1 MEPTQVVSVALFLR
15 SLNAME
21 NIHSSN
27 QIDQQA
33 VDLDTRFKSERKELI
48 ELVIAETIDAIEVL
62 EEGALIPYPE
72 SIRLLKDALKNQQY
86 AQVQQRYSLPFR
98 RTDARYRNFLE
109 RGMKLKSEAGELMLS
124 AS

>member
-21 NIHSSN
+21 NIRSSN

-62 EEGALIPYPE
+62 EDVNNNAKMSHI
-72 SIRLLKDALKNQQY
+72 N
-86 AQVQQRYSLPFR
+86 
-98 RTDARYRNFLE
+98 N
-109 RGMKLKSEAGELMLS
+109 
-124 AS
+124 